1 MTERKPQLKDGSEW
15 IDHEDCIIGNEK
27 GLRNLIIACEAAI
40 ENGEHYGEGLGDYV
54 GVKKLDTRW
63 FRDPLDSPQTRYA
76 NYGLAAFLVT
86 IAGLVLV
93 GLATVF
99 SWLF

>member
-1 MTERKPQLKDGSEW
+1 MTERKPHLKDGSEW
-15 IDHEDCIIGNEK
+15 VDHEDCIVGDEK
-27 GLRNLIIACEAAI
+27 GLRNLISACEAAI

-54 GVKKLDTRW
+54 GVKKLDASW
-63 FRDPLDSPQTRYA
+63 FKDPLDSPRTRYA
-76 NYGLAAFLVT
+76 NCGLVAFLVT
-86 IAGLVLV
+86 VAGLVLV